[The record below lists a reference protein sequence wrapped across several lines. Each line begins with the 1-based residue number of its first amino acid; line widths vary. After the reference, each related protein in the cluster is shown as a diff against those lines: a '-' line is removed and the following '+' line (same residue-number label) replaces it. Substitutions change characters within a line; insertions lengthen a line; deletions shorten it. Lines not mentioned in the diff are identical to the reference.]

1 VNIHGSVWS
10 FLGLFFGLGWITII
24 LIILAIIFIVLLLET
39 LFLYI
44 ALKMVG
50 AENDNFG
57 SIFLTAFLMALVG
70 WIPILGVILQWIF
83 ISSRHNT
90 GFLKAIGIW
99 LLAGLLPILIALSI
113 IIFGLF
119 PVFSIPLPF

>member
-1 VNIHGSVWS
+1 MEAFGAFWEWFIG
-10 FLGLFFGLGWITII
+10 LGLITII

-57 SIFLTAFLMALVG
+57 SVFLTAFLMALVG
-70 WIPILGVILQWIF
+70 WIPILGIILQWIF

>member
-1 VNIHGSVWS
+1 MEAFGAFWEWFIG
-10 FLGLFFGLGWITII
+10 LGLITII

-57 SIFLTAFLMALVG
+57 SVFLTAFLMALVG

>member
-1 VNIHGSVWS
+1 MEAFGVFWDWFI
-10 FLGLFFGLGWITII
+10 GLGWITII
-24 LIILAIIFIVLLLET
+24 LIILAIIFFALLFET

-44 ALKMVG
+44 ALKIVG
-50 AENDNFG
+50 AENSNFG
-57 SIFLTAFLMALVG
+57 SVFLTAFLMALVG

-83 ISSRHNT
+83 ISSRHDT

>member
-1 VNIHGSVWS
+1 
-10 FLGLFFGLGWITII
+10 
-24 LIILAIIFIVLLLET
+24 
-39 LFLYI
+39 
-44 ALKMVG
+44 MVG